1 MKLRTLFAL
10 SAALTFCL
18 SAPASAQSNAQDNE
32 PEDEVIATG
41 TLQRD
46 PAMSAF
52 MAGDFVT
59 AEIEFKRNA
68 FCALR
73 AERGFSSGVEA
84 ARESNLR
91 TELTAG
97 GNSAPQPVD
106 GQGGAG
112 AGAGIT
118 APTAAPSA
126 GLNFTDRQ
134 KDEDAQRRTC
144 DERGFQ
150 LYMTGLS
157 QLKLGKNKEAKESLT
172 RAVVLRKSI
181 YDAHF
186 RLGLLEFQDG
196 NVKKAKQQYVK
207 LRKLESKCKRCE
219 YRADITEQADYLE
232 KLLK

>member
-1 MKLRTLFAL
+1 MKIRTRLTL
-10 SAALTFCL
+10 SAAIAFSL
-18 SAPASAQSNAQDNE
+18 SLPASAQSITQEGAI
-32 PEDEVIATG
+32 EDEVVATG

-52 MAGDFVT
+52 LAGDFVT

-84 ARESNLR
+84 ARESSLR
-91 TELTAG
+91 TELSAG
-97 GNSAPQPVD
+97 GNSAAQPVD

-112 AGAGIT
+112 AGAGINV
-118 APTAAPSA
+118 PTAAPSA

-144 DERGFQ
+144 NERGFQ

-157 QLKLGKNKEAKESLT
+157 QIKLGKNKDAKESLT

-186 RLGLLEFQDG
+186 RLGLLEYQDG
-196 NVKKAKQQYVK
+196 NIKKAKQQYKK
-207 LRKLESKCKRCE
+207 LRKLEARCKRCD
-219 YRADITEQADYLE
+219 YRDDITEQADYLE
-232 KLLK
+232 NLLK